1 MFGDIRI
8 GFGLPQHQRQRA
20 GCLAQH
26 AADAEQIADLR
37 AGPNQRLPGR
47 HAAEHGDGQAQRATG
62 GIAANQTQ
70 AAVERHGIQ
79 SAGELGEPER
89 IAARQAQGKG
99 EADGCGAHAGQVAG
113 GDGQG
118 ALAEQERIAGIGEM
132 HAGDQGV
139 GGHGQLFTGGN
150 LQQGAIIADAE
161 NDFAAG
167 PGASG
172 GGEVV
177 TDQLEL
183 TQQGERPSALV
194 VAHFGA
200 AQRGGQLVQH
210 TVDELVSVG
219 GAVDL
224 GQLDAF
230 VDDHAVRHVD
240 ALHQLVG

>member
-1 MFGDIRI
+1 M
-8 GFGLPQHQRQRA
+8 
-20 GCLAQH
+20 
-26 AADAEQIADLR
+26 
-37 AGPNQRLPGR
+37 
-47 HAAEHGDGQAQRATG
+47 G
-62 GIAANQTQ
+62 G
-70 AAVERHGIQ
+70 
-79 SAGELGEPER
+79 S
-89 IAARQAQGKG
+89 
-99 EADGCGAHAGQVAG
+99 HAGRRWRRRP
-113 GDGQG
+113 G

-183 TQQGERPSALV
+183 TQQGERPSTLV

-200 AQRGGQLVQH
+200 AQRGASLSS
-210 TVDELVSVG
+210 TPLTNLCPSV
-219 GAVDL
+219 AP
-224 GQLDAF
+224 
-230 VDDHAVRHVD
+230 
-240 ALHQLVG
+240 